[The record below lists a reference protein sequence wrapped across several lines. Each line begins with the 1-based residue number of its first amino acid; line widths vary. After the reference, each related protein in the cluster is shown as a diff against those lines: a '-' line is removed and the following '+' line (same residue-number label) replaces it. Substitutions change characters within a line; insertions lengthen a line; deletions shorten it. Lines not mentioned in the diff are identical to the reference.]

1 MILFAVVLS
10 VLGASSAMAQK
21 IYRAEVDASMFK
33 AWTSPEPGATE
44 VAEPEA
50 IDGGA
55 AEFGCES
62 NLYREISA
70 GGVVF
75 GNTNVYYLWYA
86 DLTGSKQMIING
98 TKGVQLRVLLNRPA
112 PEEGGSDAHG
122 GQTVEKNVTIA
133 DNGEAVLDLTDL
145 SYVHLNCIKLGWGS
159 PAGVINS
166 IEVVG
171 TVKPVTGILSMIN
184 NGDAEGDDV
193 SSFPVSYDGPNNG
206 GTANDKP
213 EIVAGGVNDS
223 RCFKVTAFDAPSET
237 WHTQF
242 YIKSDEVLEK
252 GTKYVLKMSVKADV
266 ETTITT
272 SAQAAP
278 RTWKGGFIDEFPV
291 NTEWK
296 DYTWTGEINTDD
308 FQSIAFDL
316 NNNAGSPG
324 NEGATFYFDNI
335 EFGVDLG
342 GNNPMSAV
350 KGLYSFDVI
359 RIDLGGT
366 TNMKKLVAAASG
378 GKTLIYPNEL
388 GTVLYNGKEIN
399 ILSIEGRPD
408 GNLYIFMAD
417 MDGEG
422 GESFGDEDAQVVVA
436 FKNPSDAEH
445 QIIFEQGK
453 FEGQAM
459 PELSGIVCAYDDN
472 PDSDLYEYYSYL
484 YGTPQLESA
493 EPEIGSFNLPG
504 DLKEFVVNF
513 TSPVIVKD
521 LSAKLGNEVLTV
533 TAESEFAKTI
543 KLTRTATG
551 DLAGELTL
559 HLIKVVG
566 QHQDTNIEEPANY
579 DLPYS
584 FGKIVVDPND
594 QPKDILDLTAWNE
607 TADGGIPAGYMIKY
621 GSEEQPRTAGNTYGS
636 GARMFAFGEGGDFTR
651 GLYFREGYVTYGMDE
666 SEDYKLTLEANK
678 KYYVRFNSAMWKDNG
693 PTVKFQI
700 FSADDV
706 EVADPIVE
714 TVFSDDDA
722 LYTETVENTPN
733 VNGSKDAVSGS
744 TFTEVGFV
752 PTKAGNYIL
761 RWSVDGFNEVLLAN
775 PVVKY
780 IPSTLGVEEMALL
793 ETALENAKATRDGNS
808 DERYN
813 GTAFDALVSAINKY
827 EAEKEGYTAPS
838 SYKNAAAALDAAS
851 QAMKDHR
858 NLCDTY
864 DPLPA
869 KGYEVL
875 EKNAEKK
882 FAVTEIYA
890 NLKAV
895 VDTYVQITTEKQVD
909 PETGEE
915 YDVEV
920 VGAKPLK
927 DDAQLTAATT
937 ALQENIELAN
947 GWFTEGASA
956 VGDWSATRTGYA
968 VLVDRIRQGAEGL
981 KALGVADDDEL
992 IVAANNALSDDD
1004 VLATSIKKRITL
1016 ELYQKLADPE
1026 NTVFDTYVDENTM
1039 EDVTPTYNFTV
1050 FAKNPNLYKISD
1062 GNGYKEGAVPGWDVV
1077 DGRGFS
1083 TGWNEY
1089 GSAKIPVD
1097 AMFSNWGGS
1106 FTVSQTIVDLPAGVY
1121 TLKAGYGERY
1131 GESDITWDMDESFF
1145 YAKTTDMGEDSVT
1158 ASAPSIGQAFPDINS
1173 DAAPT
1178 LEEVVV
1184 TDGLLTLGVQAG
1196 NESHVFFDAVKI
1208 FINGAAPGFDYGKG
1222 YTEDINDAKAS
1233 KVRAVALYD
1242 LNGRRI
1248 MTAQK
1253 GVQIVK
1259 KYMSDGT
1266 VRTEKVVKK

>member
-50 IDGGA
+50 IDDGA

-112 PEEGGSDAHG
+112 PEEGGTDAHG

-145 SYVHLNCIKLGWGS
+145 DYVHLNCIKLGWGS

-166 IEVVG
+166 IEVIG

-184 NGDAEGDDV
+184 NGDAEGDDLA
-193 SSFPVSYDGPNNG
+193 SFPVSYDGPNNG
-206 GTANDKP
+206 GVAEDKP
-213 EIVAGGVNDS
+213 AIVAGEGVDGS
-223 RCFKVTAFDAPSET
+223 KCFKVTAFDAPTET

-252 GTKYVLKMSVKADV
+252 GTKWVLKMSVKADV
-266 ETTITT
+266 DTRIST

-278 RTWKGGFIDEFPV
+278 RTWKGGFIESFPV
-291 NTEWK
+291 NSEWK
-296 DYTWTGEINTDD
+296 EYTWTGEIEVDD

-316 NNNAGSPG
+316 NNENDAPGNAGAS
-324 NEGATFYFDNI
+324 FYFDNI

-459 PELSGIVCAYDDN
+459 PELSGLVCPYDDN

-484 YGTPQLESA
+484 YGTPELESA
-493 EPEIGSFNLPG
+493 EPEVGSFNLPG

-513 TSPVIVKD
+513 TSPIIVKD

-533 TAESEFAKTI
+533 SADGEFAKTI

-584 FGKIVVDPND
+584 FGKLVIDPND
-594 QPKDILDLTAWNE
+594 QPKDILNLDKWNA
-607 TADGGIPAGYMIKY
+607 TADGAIPEGYFVKFGEEDRPS
-621 GSEEQPRTAGNTYGS
+621 GSTQGS
-636 GARMFAFGEGGDFTR
+636 GSRMFVFADGGDFTH
-651 GLYFREGYVTYGMDE
+651 GLYFREGYVEYGTTDN
-666 SEDYKLTLEANK
+666 YALTLEAGK
-678 KYYVRFNSAMWKDNG
+678 KYTIRFMSAMWKGKDKMTFKIAKKDEG
-693 PTVKFQI
+693 TDPDF
-700 FSADDV
+700 D
-706 EVADPIVE
+706 DPILSDEITDIVPNMNGNKNAVE
-714 TVFSDDDA
+714 
-722 LYTETVENTPN
+722 
-733 VNGSKDAVSGS
+733 GAVQSEYSFIPQESGD
-744 TFTEVGFV
+744 
-752 PTKAGNYIL
+752 YIL
-761 RWSVDGFNEVLLAN
+761 RWISTGFVELLLGN
-775 PVVKY
+775 PTVKY
-780 IPSTLGVEEMALL
+780 LPSTLGVEEMALL
-793 ETALENAKATRDGNS
+793 ETALENAKATRDGNL

-858 NLCDTY
+858 SLCDTY

-869 KGYEVL
+869 QGYEIL

-882 FAVTEIYA
+882 FAVTSIYA

-895 VDTYVQITTEKQVD
+895 VDTYVTITTEKQVD
-909 PETGEE
+909 PETEEE
-915 YDVEV
+915 YEVEV

-927 DDAQLTAATT
+927 DDAELTAATA

-968 VLVDRIRQGAEGL
+968 VLVDRIRQGVEGL

-1004 VLATSIKKRITL
+1004 VLANSIKKRIKL
-1016 ELYQKLADPE
+1016 ELYKKLAEPE
-1026 NTVFDTYVDENTM
+1026 NSVFEEYIDENTM
-1039 EDVTPTYNFTV
+1039 ENVTPTYNFTV
-1050 FAKNPNLYKISD
+1050 FAKNPNIYKISD

-1083 TGWNEY
+1083 TGWAEY

-1106 FTVSQTIVDLPAGVY
+1106 FTVSQTIVDLPAGIY

-1131 GESDITWDMDESFF
+1131 GESDITWEMEESYF
-1145 YAKTTDMGEDSVT
+1145 YAKTTEMGEDSVT
-1158 ASAPSIGQAFPDINS
+1158 SSAPSIGQAFPDINS

-1184 TDGLLTLGVQAG
+1184 TDGILTLGVQAG
-1196 NESHVFFDAVKI
+1196 QESHVFFDAVKI
-1208 FINGAAPGFDYGKG
+1208 FIAGSAPGFDYGQG